1 MNQNDSTVDLVNV
14 VDFLT
19 SLGYNNFCFIV
30 YQFVM
35 PIISLIGLIL
45 ITFSIWIFFTRKEF
59 QIKMYDYYR
68 CLVVVYWT
76 HLALAVPYAFFFTPR
91 YLPYI
96 NTLPWA
102 ALQSFYFTYSNF
114 ACHLAGIVE
123 IGIILDRERNFSPLV
138 KRYYTLEPRMNC
150 LIFFLV
156 AVVVN
161 IVCAFDFV
169 PGVSGMYYYIDGKTG
184 EKLVNTYYWPVFT
197 DFAASKVGYVST
209 VTVYVVRDLLT
220 LIVGIVLNVIST
232 VHLNNYYEKKRLSK
246 ILPSQARANMSNEQ
260 NTTSMTGANNNNSL
274 AHMSATITKTPV
286 TSVVSEEKNKSLE
299 IKLLVMVVVLCLIS
313 TIERTFLLACN
324 IYGATGLMNDLS
336 LLLGTLVDLT
346 LAVGPAIAFFVFYFF
361 NNHFQNVVLEILFK
375 RKQ

>member
-1 MNQNDSTVDLVNV
+1 
-14 VDFLT
+14 
-19 SLGYNNFCFIV
+19 
-30 YQFVM
+30 
-35 PIISLIGLIL
+35 
-45 ITFSIWIFFTRKEF
+45 
-59 QIKMYDYYR
+59 
-68 CLVVVYWT
+68 
-76 HLALAVPYAFFFTPR
+76 
-91 YLPYI
+91 
-96 NTLPWA
+96 
-102 ALQSFYFTYSNF
+102 
-114 ACHLAGIVE
+114 
-123 IGIILDRERNFSPLV
+123 
-138 KRYYTLEPRMNC
+138 MNC

-232 VHLNNYYEKKRLSK
+232 VHLNNYYEKKRLSRK
-246 ILPSQARANMSNEQ
+246 IPSQARTTMSNEQ
-260 NTTSMTGANNNNSL
+260 NTTSMTGTNNNNPL